1 MFSDKV
7 SGSTES
13 LFEARLKHYG
23 AMSLAIAGAAFAP
36 QGHASTIFYSG
47 NGETAASSPV
57 FFNFF
62 TGAANHTGV
71 PSNGSFGL
79 MRTLSP
85 STHGSFARIG
95 WLAAPHGSKGILDT
109 AIGSVANL
117 PRGAF
122 VGPGETQ
129 TFVTHFGHFGSL
141 AKKYDSVGTFGNFE
155 PVPQTGYV
163 GLEFGGPGGE
173 YYGWANVTV
182 NSDYS
187 ITLNGFAYNNTPN
200 QGIVVEPVPE
210 PSSLLLLT
218 LGAAGIAAYRR
229 KRATRAE

>member
-1 MFSDKV
+1 MSSEKV
-7 SGSTES
+7 SGSMEL
-13 LFEARLKHYG
+13 LFEKRLKHYG
-23 AMSLAIAGAAFAP
+23 AMSLAIAGAAIAP
-36 QGHASTIFYSG
+36 QAHASTIFFSG
-47 NGETAASSPV
+47 NGETAATSPV

-71 PSNGSFGL
+71 PVSGSFEL
-79 MRTLSP
+79 MRTLMP
-85 STHGSFARIG
+85 TTHGSFARLG
-95 WLAAPHGSKGILDT
+95 WANSLHGSKGILDT

-155 PVPQTGYV
+155 PVPQTGYAGV
-163 GLEFGGPGGE
+163 EFGGPGGE
-173 YYGWANVTV
+173 YFGWANITV
-182 NSDYS
+182 NANYS
-187 ITLNGFAYNNTPN
+187 VTLNGFAYNNTPN
-200 QGIVVEPVPE
+200 QGVIIEPVPE

-229 KRATRAE
+229 KRAGRAE